1 MCSKDPRCQSKPRLT
16 KIFYKKADGK
26 YFRRLQLY
34 SLCCNSAVF
43 HRRKIT
49 KNINKVQSCFLIN
62 LYLQNR
68 LWARVR
74 AGIFDS
80 RSVCPESLGKF
91 EMPFF
96 GGVWLLS
103 NEMQRNLTQSWNPS
117 FPLTVC
123 SWNRSS
129 LARDQCC
136 PVDLTYNKGLLSE
149 KLSVL
154 EVLDTHSLRRTH
166 SPSEIS
172 SLVFTTNSLTIS
184 KVLGAL
190 KQRRINKF
198 DLNTWKAVGLLHKDM
213 RSGLYP
219 AVSSLS
225 QMVIW
230 WLRASFSTQE
240 TSESGMSLSVV
251 WVPICIRTI

>member
-1 MCSKDPRCQSKPRLT
+1 MSLLTLCVKEAQGRIRSSTFVNFFFQISSSSIMCSKDPRCQSKPRLT

-26 YFRRLQLY
+26 YFRMLQLY

-103 NEMQRNLTQSWNPS
+103 NEMQRNLTQS
-117 FPLTVC
+117 
-123 SWNRSS
+123 
-129 LARDQCC
+129 
-136 PVDLTYNKGLLSE
+136 
-149 KLSVL
+149 
-154 EVLDTHSLRRTH
+154 
-166 SPSEIS
+166 
-172 SLVFTTNSLTIS
+172 
-184 KVLGAL
+184 
-190 KQRRINKF
+190 
-198 DLNTWKAVGLLHKDM
+198 
-213 RSGLYP
+213 
-219 AVSSLS
+219 
-225 QMVIW
+225 
-230 WLRASFSTQE
+230 
-240 TSESGMSLSVV
+240 
-251 WVPICIRTI
+251 